1 MEETRQHFREEL
13 ERLEHEAL
21 EGLDMVTASLD
32 RALDA
37 LHHQDVEL
45 AAMVV
50 ADDDRVDERYV
61 EVHQGVLALLALQA
75 PVATDLRLLAAIL
88 HVIKHIERMGD
99 QCVNVAKL
107 IPLAGHE
114 PPTDE
119 RILELVERMG
129 LLARSLIAQSRIAFE
144 RRDAMLAEDLT
155 RQDDEIDALNKRIFR
170 RALAIGDDADLR
182 EWAMHM
188 VLAGRALERI
198 ADNAVDIGEQAAF
211 VVTGRLREFD
221 DASRV
226 KLRG

>member
-32 RALDA
+32 RALEA
-37 LHHQDVEL
+37 LRHQDVEL

-198 ADNAVDIGEQAAF
+198 ADNAVDIGEQVAF

>member
-1 MEETRQHFREEL
+1 MEATRQHFREEL
-13 ERLEHEAL
+13 EHLERAAL
-21 EGLDMVTASLD
+21 EGLDMVTAALD

-37 LHHQDVEL
+37 LRHQDVEL
-45 AAMVV
+45 AAMIV
-50 ADDDRVDERYV
+50 ADDDRIDERYL

-75 PVATDLRLLAAIL
+75 PVATDLRLLVAIL
-88 HVIKHIERMGD
+88 QVVKHIERMGD
-99 QCVNVAKL
+99 QCVNVAKV

-129 LLARSLIAQSRIAFE
+129 LLARSLIAQSRVAFE
-144 RRDAMLAEDLT
+144 RRDAELAEDLI

-170 RALAIGDDADLR
+170 RALAIGDDEDLR

-198 ADNAVDIGEQAAF
+198 ADNAVDIGEQTAF
-211 VVTGRLREFD
+211 VVTGLLREFD

>member
-13 ERLEHEAL
+13 DRLEHEAL

-32 RALDA
+32 RALEA
-37 LHHQDVEL
+37 LRHQDVEL

-50 ADDDRVDERYV
+50 SDDDRVDERYV

-144 RRDAMLAEDLT
+144 RRDARLAEDLT

-198 ADNAVDIGEQAAF
+198 ADNAVDIGEQVAF

>member
-13 ERLEHEAL
+13 DRLEHEAL

>member
-1 MEETRQHFREEL
+1 MDATRQHFREEL
-13 ERLEHEAL
+13 ERLERAAL
-21 EGLDMVTASLD
+21 EGLDMVTAALD

-37 LHHQDVEL
+37 LRHQDVEL
-45 AAMVV
+45 ASMIV
-50 ADDDRVDERYV
+50 ADDDRIDERYL

-75 PVATDLRLLAAIL
+75 PVATDLRLLVAIL
-88 HVIKHIERMGD
+88 QVVKHIERMGD
-99 QCVNVAKL
+99 QCVNVAKV

-129 LLARSLIAQSRIAFE
+129 LLARSLIAQSRVAFE
-144 RRDAMLAEDLT
+144 RRDAELAEDLI

-170 RALAIGDDADLR
+170 RALAVGDDGDLR

-211 VVTGRLREFD
+211 VVTGRLREFA